1 MFYNTPEREDKM
13 LLEGFGKLG
22 KSIISNDIYILW
34 AAIIELIL
42 FTCSYS
48 LAKNASARIEKQKN
62 KKKRC
67 TNKALISLYN
77 VFCTGISIFPLLGMF
92 GTVMALLGLDLA
104 ANDMTNIRN
113 NFFMALTSTAW
124 GIIFS
129 IVFKILHAVYEDFF
143 TKQID
148 ESTKLVK
155 ECNRLFEK
163 ANW

>member
-1 MFYNTPEREDKM
+1 
-13 LLEGFGKLG
+13 
-22 KSIISNDIYILW
+22 
-34 AAIIELIL
+34 
-42 FTCSYS
+42 
-48 LAKNASARIEKQKN
+48 
-62 KKKRC
+62 
-67 TNKALISLYN
+67 
-77 VFCTGISIFPLLGMF
+77 
-92 GTVMALLGLDLA
+92 MALLGLDMA
-104 ANDMTNIRN
+104 ANDMANIKN